1 MQLTYLGYCST
12 TGLSAMDYRISDPY
26 LDPPGRE
33 GDYVEKTV
41 RLPRTYWCYQPGG
54 QTPEVAPLPVRSA
67 GFVTFGCLNNFAKVS
82 TRAIDLWG
90 RLLSEVPDSR
100 LVIHSGRGS
109 HRDRLTERL
118 GRVGVR
124 ADRIQFFTGGTW
136 EEYISLYQQIDIAL
150 DPFPYGGGITTCDGL
165 WMGVPIVTLTG
176 RTAVGRG
183 GTSILSN
190 LGLTDLIARD
200 ENGYLRIAVELAGD
214 LTRLGELR
222 KSLRQ
227 RMKQSP
233 LMDAPAFARDVES
246 IYQRLAFE

>member
-1 MQLTYLGYCST
+1 
-12 TGLSAMDYRISDPY
+12 MDYRLSDPY
-26 LDPPGRE
+26 LDPPGTE
-33 GDYVEKTV
+33 GDYVEKTI
-41 RLPRTYWCYQPGG
+41 RLPRTYWCYQPRDV
-54 QTPEVAPLPVRSA
+54 TPEVALLPAPQA
-67 GFVTFGCLNNFAKVS
+67 GHVTFGCLNNFAKVS
-82 TRAIDLWG
+82 AGTLDLWA
-90 RLLSEVPDSR
+90 RVLLSAPGSR
-100 LVIHSGRGS
+100 MIIHSPPGRS
-109 HRDRLTERL
+109 LDEAAMRLEHAGVERNRL
-118 GRVGVR
+118 EFVGKQSWAGYVQTYSR
-124 ADRIQFFTGGTW
+124 
-136 EEYISLYQQIDIAL
+136 IDIAL